1 MTLVRNCVILQKDN
15 SLLEGGF
22 NNLANKSLEV
32 ARKDKVDEF
41 YTQLSDIE
49 AELKHYKRHFN
60 DKVVFVIVMILM
72 KVTFSSIL
80 Q

>member
-1 MTLVRNCVILQKDN
+1 M
-15 SLLEGGF
+15 
-22 NNLANKSLEV
+22 ANKSLEV